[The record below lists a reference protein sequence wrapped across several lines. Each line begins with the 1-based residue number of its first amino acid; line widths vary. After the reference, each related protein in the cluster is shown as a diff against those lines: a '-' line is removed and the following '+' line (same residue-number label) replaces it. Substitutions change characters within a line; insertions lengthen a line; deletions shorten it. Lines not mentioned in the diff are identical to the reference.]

1 MTNTFYEKIKQQNI
15 FILIFLL
22 KALGTDP
29 KPYIKI
35 IIIERTYENMLEGD
49 QILTLR
55 LYNSS
60 PLA

>member
-1 MTNTFYEKIKQQNI
+1 MTNIFYEKIKQQNI